1 VVDISDIQAEAERK
15 LEEIVDVLKKTFAN
29 IQIAK
34 TGSVFMFNGKKDML
48 IPPHAQEELDY
59 RSTINPRT
67 GNPLLDDLMTAAKS
81 EDYSM
86 SFVVSGSGGNRV
98 MEAYVRYFKALDWY
112 IAVAVPVEEI
122 QAPARALV
130 TRQSF
135 IISLI
140 FLGSLG
146 VAYLLVTRISHPLN
160 LLASYARELPMTDFT
175 AEEEESSP
183 IDDLNSW
190 RPQPRKKESKVSC
203 KLPMISRWVSC
214 PRNFHHFRTGTSSKY
229 TLP

>member
-1 VVDISDIQAEAERK
+1 
-15 LEEIVDVLKKTFAN
+15 
-29 IQIAK
+29 
-34 TGSVFMFNGKKDML
+34 
-48 IPPHAQEELDY
+48 
-59 RSTINPRT
+59 
-67 GNPLLDDLMTAAKS
+67 
-81 EDYSM
+81 M

-112 IAVAVPVEEI
+112 IAVAVPDEEI

-183 IDDLNSW
+183 IGKIQGRG
-190 RPQPRKKESKVSC
+190 RPVGRILRVYEGGTEKKRQGTHGDHSHERKNRK
-203 KLPMISRWVSC
+203 
-214 PRNFHHFRTGTSSKY
+214 
-229 TLP
+229 